1 MTINSTNVPESI
13 DHLFR
18 HEYGKMVA
26 VLTKTF
32 SSSNIQLAED
42 VVQEAML
49 EAVNQWSYKGIPN
62 NPAGWLYKVARYKA
76 LNILKREKYKSDVH
90 SEQILSDQY
99 EPESTIFTD
108 KEIADDQLRMM
119 FTCCHPSISPD
130 SQVALTLKTLCGFS
144 ISEIASAFL
153 TSNDNINKKLVRAR
167 SKIREADVPFEV
179 PVGKDLSQRLMS
191 VLETVYL
198 LFNEGYHSS
207 SGTDLIRFELC
218 EEAIRLAE
226 IIASNSKLIP
236 TSSVY
241 ALLALMSLNA
251 ARFNSR
257 IDNFDN
263 IIDLEHQDRDKWDRE
278 LILKGLAYLDRSLH
292 PREVSVYHILAAIS
306 AHHCTAKSFKDT
318 DWENILS
325 LYDSLAEI
333 DSSPIVLL
341 NRAIVISKITNAQ
354 YALLEID
361 KIKAKTSLRA
371 YLPYY
376 TSKAELYYQNNEP
389 MKAITLLKKALPLT
403 QNEKSRSFV
412 INKIA
417 EYEG

>member
-1 MTINSTNVPESI
+1 VTANSPNVPESI

-26 VLTKTF
+26 VMTKTF
-32 SSSNIQLAED
+32 SSANIQLAED

-49 EAVNQWSYKGIPN
+49 EAVNQWSYKGIPD
-62 NPAGWLYKVARYKA
+62 NPVGWLYKVARYKA
-76 LNILKREKYKSDVH
+76 INILKREKNT
-90 SEQILSDQY
+90 SEPWSEKVLSDWS
-99 EPESTIFTD
+99 EPKQTIFTT

-130 SQVALTLKTLCGFS
+130 SQIALTLKTLCGFS
-144 ISEIASAFL
+144 ISEIANAFL
-153 TSNDNINKKLVRAR
+153 TSNENINKKLVRAR
-167 SKIREADVPFEV
+167 STIRGANIPFEV
-179 PVGKDLSQRLMS
+179 PVGKELKPRLMS
-191 VLETVYL
+191 VLETIYL

-207 SGTDLIRFELC
+207 SGNDLIRFELC

-226 IIASNSKLIP
+226 IIATNFNLLP
-236 TSSVY
+236 TPGVH

-257 IDNFDN
+257 VDSYDNM
-263 IIDLEHQDRDKWDRE
+263 IDLEHQDRTKWDKE
-278 LILKGLAYLDRSLH
+278 LILKGLAYLDRSL
-292 PREVSVYHILAAIS
+292 PPKEVSVYHILATIS
-306 AHHCTAKSFKDT
+306 AHHCTAQSFKDT

-341 NRAIVISKITNAQ
+341 NRAIVVSKTTNAQ
-354 YALLEID
+354 NALKEID
-361 KIKAKTSLRA
+361 KIKEKTTLHN

-376 TSKAELYYQNNEP
+376 TTKAELYYQNNE
-389 MKAITLLKKALPLT
+389 AVRAVNLLKKALPLA
-403 QNEKSRSFV
+403 QNEKSKSFV
-412 INKIA
+412 IKRIA
-417 EYEG
+417 AYES